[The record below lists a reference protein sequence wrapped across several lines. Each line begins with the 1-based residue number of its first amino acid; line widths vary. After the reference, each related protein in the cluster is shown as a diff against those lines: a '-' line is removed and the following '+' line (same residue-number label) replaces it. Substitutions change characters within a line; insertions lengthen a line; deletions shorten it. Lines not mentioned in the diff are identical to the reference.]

1 MPRYYLLSGYLFFI
15 WFLVTLYCLLISSCR
30 IPLIICYWADVE
42 VTNFLSFCFYW
53 NAFISLL
60 LLKDHVSGIEF
71 SIKSYFSFIT
81 TFLPIVFWPSMF
93 LRNLL
98 IILLRIPF
106 MWWASLSLL
115 SRFFISGFW
124 AFDYNVY
131 LCGFLSEFC
140 LLGVPLAFWIYIII
154 SFLKF
159 GTFSSITFSN
169 ILSKYF
175 SFLFWD
181 LHSVYIGLT
190 NDVPQIP

>member
-1 MPRYYLLSGYLFFI
+1 MAPITNSSLKPSLKHVLNIWIKKKSIKKCWCEELLFRRLKTFGLTLFF
-15 WFLVTLYCLLISSCR
+15 
-30 IPLIICYWADVE
+30 
-42 VTNFLSFCFYW
+42 
-53 NAFISLL
+53 
-60 LLKDHVSGIEF
+60 GIF
-71 SIKSYFSFIT
+71 R
-81 TFLPIVFWPSMF
+81 F
-93 LRNLL
+93 LRNL